1 MNVCMKSL
9 KKNPCRNVSSCPLCV
24 VRNVPTH
31 QHTHDETTSCPG
43 LILSYR
49 GVNKFS
55 LRSSTDKDSFVPMP
69 MSSVVS
75 MLDVIQNIAPS
86 AEVVTEKSELR
97 FAASVEEHS
106 FALSLEFNDSK
117 DGRGMTRPRRWLS
130 RPF

>member
-1 MNVCMKSL
+1 MF
-9 KKNPCRNVSSCPLCV
+9 RRARCV
-24 VRNVPTH
+24 LLGMF
-31 QHTHDETTSCPG
+31 QHIYDETTSCPG

-86 AEVVTEKSELR
+86 AEIVTEKSKLR